1 MSQPASGWPRLML
14 EAFTLNVTVLPGVA
28 NDWFGGSISNCGVGV
43 ACTGS
48 VECIPARPRPITATK
63 RIPNVRNA
71 GIVSPNV
78 TYGRKCLA
86 SKKGY
91 PWGKFSDQYRYRCGR
106 RGSI

>member
-1 MSQPASGWPRLML
+1 ML

-28 NDWFGGSISNCGVGV
+28 NDWFGVSISYCGEGV

-86 SKKGY
+86 SKKVIPGVNS
-91 PWGKFSDQYRYRCGR
+91 PINTDIDAVAADQ
-106 RGSI
+106 SEQIAN